1 MRNTKVRL
9 VIAVASGLLL
19 LMLVSSPAVAE
30 KKSLDKVPGY
40 VDGAAFVELAGD
52 DAVTVEISI
61 HGGLLKML
69 ASVDPELEEMAGGL
83 ESIHAVIVEAENK
96 ETNRQLV
103 DLMRRTESRLM
114 GQGWERL
121 ARVKDDE
128 TEVKVL
134 VLYDEEAIL
143 GLVVMVAGDEHEFVF
158 ANIAGTLNLAAIA
171 ALGES
176 LDIPG
181 LEQLGNGE

>member
-1 MRNTKVRL
+1 MRNTRVSL
-9 VIAVASGLLL
+9 VPVVASCWLLL
-19 LMLVSSPAVAE
+19 VLVSSPAVAE
-30 KKSLDKVPGY
+30 KKSLDQVPGY

-52 DAVTVEISI
+52 DAVTIEVSI

-69 ASVDPELEEMAGGL
+69 ASVDPDLEELVGGL
-83 ESIHAVIVEAENK
+83 ESIHAVILQVEDDGAYERIR
-96 ETNRQLV
+96 E
-103 DLMRRTESRLM
+103 LMRQTERRLM

-121 ARVKDDE
+121 ARVKEDE

-134 VLYDEEAIL
+134 VLNDEDAIL
-143 GLVVMVAGDEHEFVF
+143 GLVVLVAGDENELVF

-171 ALGES
+171 KLGES

-181 LEQLGNGE
+181 LDELGNGD